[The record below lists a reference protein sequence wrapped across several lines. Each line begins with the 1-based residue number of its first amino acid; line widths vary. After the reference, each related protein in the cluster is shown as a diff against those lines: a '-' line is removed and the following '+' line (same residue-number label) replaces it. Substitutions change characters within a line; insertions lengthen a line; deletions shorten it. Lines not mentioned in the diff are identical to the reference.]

1 MNAFLYLRWSM
12 PALPIRPGLPICAGL
27 AFALLSACST
37 WRTVEVRRG
46 WTLYGEPGQPVDA
59 EAFCA
64 AFDPAYRCVEETL
77 GRFEGGVRVHAVTSS
92 GEMRSDVARD
102 PGLVHEVPGIGPAR
116 VRAWHARGQ
125 GWFGP
130 RTGIYAEAPDAG
142 TAVHELV
149 HARFAEEDRDVPLW
163 LEEGIA
169 CFMGD
174 GFDDGERWIIDGFAC
189 WPVRELR
196 DQALADDELARV
208 LGLNAADGSSVRD
221 NVLVH
226 FVGWAIVFDLHREAG
241 ALEWRR
247 WAQRYARGIDRGEA
261 RERILRTI
269 SAGVEADWLKRLV
282 DEDRGVRMATAKGL
296 WKLRSTTAI
305 DALLAALE
313 KEQDPEVRVAFA
325 VNALAAAGE
334 VRLSRDTR
342 DRFWRAAWPV
352 LRRGTLADAAESA
365 ALKNLYQSYR
375 RRTSS
380 SPQEALEGL
389 RRFWAE

>member
-1 MNAFLYLRWSM
+1 M
-12 PALPIRPGLPICAGL
+12 RPLQSSSVL
-27 AFALLSACST
+27 ATALLFLAGCST

-77 GRFEGGVRVHAVTSS
+77 GRFEGGVRVHAVSS
-92 GEMRSDVARD
+92 SKVAGSEAESDA
-102 PGLVHEVPGIGPAR
+102 GLVRDVPGIGPAR

-125 GWFGP
+125 GWFGS
-130 RTGIYAEAPDAG
+130 RTGIYAEVPDAG
-142 TAVHELV
+142 TAVHELG
-149 HARFAEEDRDVPLW
+149 HARFAEEARDVPLW

-169 CFMGD
+169 CLMGD
-174 GFDDGERWIIDGFAC
+174 GLFDGERWIVDGFAC

-196 DQALADDELARV
+196 DQVLDDEELGRV
-208 LGLNAADGSSVRD
+208 LGLDASDGSSARD

-226 FVGWAIVFDLHREAG
+226 FVGWAIVFDVYREAG
-241 ALEWRR
+241 ALDWR
-247 WAQRYARGIDRGEA
+247 ALTKQYAHGIDRAQA
-261 RERILRTI
+261 RARIERTI
-269 SAGVEADWLKRLV
+269 SAGVEAEWLKRLAS
-282 DEDRGVRMATAKGL
+282 EDRTVRMATAKGL
-296 WKLRSTTAI
+296 WKLRSITAI
-305 DALLAALE
+305 DALLSALDAE
-313 KEQDPEVRVAFA
+313 EDPEVRVAFA

-334 VRLSRDTR
+334 IRLPRGTR

-352 LRRGTLADAAESA
+352 LRRGTLTDPGESE
-365 ALKNLYQSYR
+365 ALKSLYQSYR
-375 RRTSS
+375 RRTST